1 MKIRILGSAA
11 GGGFPQWNCN
21 CRNCGGVREGT
32 LRARARTQSSLV
44 VRGADAHAWAL
55 VNASPDVLTQ
65 LRSHADLQPGRS
77 IRDSAVRAIV
87 LMDGQIDHVTGL
99 LMLREAQRAWPLWT
113 TDAVFNQLSKELPL
127 LDVLAHYCGT
137 ARRRID
143 FDRSFAIESI
153 EDVLWSATILD
164 SKAPPYSRDRLTPVA
179 GSNIA
184 LTLKSTRTGR
194 TAFYAPGLGA
204 MSAALWEA
212 MSSAD
217 LVLVDGTCW
226 RDDELQAQGISSK
239 RARDMGHLP
248 LAGAGGMIEWLCRLP
263 TATRK
268 VLVHINNTNPILDE
282 DSAERAELESFGIE
296 VGHDGMEWDL

>member
-21 CRNCGGVREGT
+21 CRNCRGVREGT

-44 VRGADAHAWAL
+44 VRGKDAHAWAL

-77 IRDSAVRAIV
+77 IRDSAIRAIV

-99 LMLREAQRAWPLWT
+99 LMLRESQRAWPLWT
-113 TDAVFNQLSKELPL
+113 TDAVFNELSRELPL
-127 LDVLAHYCGT
+127 LDVLAHYCDT
-137 ARRRID
+137 AHHRID
-143 FDRSFAIESI
+143 LDRSFTIEGI
-153 EDVLWSATILD
+153 DDVAWRATILD

-184 LTLKSTRTGR
+184 LTLTDTHSGR
-194 TAFYAPGLGA
+194 TAFYAPGLGV

-226 RDDELQAQGISSK
+226 RDDELQVQGISSK
-239 RARDMGHLP
+239 RSRDMGHLP
-248 LAGAGGMIEWLCRLP
+248 LKGAGGMIEWLSKLP
-263 TATRK
+263 ASTRK

-282 DSAERAELESFGIE
+282 DSVERTELAAFGID